1 MKKIN
6 QFTVWCVM
14 FAVSLCIGHNTKA
27 QAAVRLNQTNA
38 TICIGGRTTLEL
50 NGATGPVKWTTS
62 NKKVAKVGSAGVV
75 TGIGKGEATITATA
89 GKTKYKCRV
98 IVNETYGANISAVTM
113 KRESSVLFTF
123 TKDAVVSYKIQD
135 PEICSAEWGK
145 WSGNE
150 IPLNLTPKKVG
161 VTYITCSNGANN
173 ETVRIRVRVQKV
185 PVNMLHMLAET
196 SDGGDFICGENKMKI
211 TLRQDQKSQNTILYL
226 IGRNGETIRTKQLGA
241 VPARK
246 NHSFL
251 WDGKDDKGENYE
263 GEFRLKVVADGY
275 TSRNWH
281 YYQCYAASP
290 FLGGTGTREKPYE
303 VATADHLER
312 MAQFPARHFVQ
323 AQDIDLRSDIISN
336 IFSAEHPFM
345 GSYNAKPQEQNYKIL
360 HYNGNTSLFGVIG
373 VEGELNDVIISDA
386 RITGTGQERSAV
398 LAEVNRGML
407 MNCAIEEA
415 VIYSA
420 SATDAALLAVENS
433 GIIDRCRVHGTI
445 YTYGSMAGGV
455 IYNQQRMIRTKV
467 EADLNLSASGEAA
480 NGKELYVGGVAA
492 VNEQT
497 AFIDA
502 CESNSKIQA
511 AGMLQKPSR
520 LYMGGIVGRNAGQV
534 RDGSALGQFP
544 LESTSNLIGEANGGM
559 IAGENDGMITGVTYY
574 ETTGRKSSATGTGRE
589 DSLKPLESGNG
600 EGP

>member
-1 MKKIN
+1 MKKFY
-6 QFTVWCVM
+6 QFIVGCVLL
-14 FAVSLCIGHNTKA
+14 AVSLCIGHSTQT

-38 TICIGGRTTLEL
+38 TICIGGKTTLEVS
-50 NGATGPVKWTTS
+50 GAAGPVKWTTS

-75 TGIGKGEATITATA
+75 TGIRKWEAMITAA
-89 GKTKYKCRV
+89 VGKTKYQCRV
-98 IVNETYGANISAVTM
+98 IVNETYGASISSVTL

-135 PEICSAEWGK
+135 PDICGAEWGR

-161 VTYITCSNGANN
+161 VTYITCSNGANQ

-185 PVNMLHMLAET
+185 PVNMLHLLAET

-211 TLRQDQKSQNTILYL
+211 TLRQDRKSANTILYL
-226 IGRNGETIRTKQLGA
+226 IGRNGETIRTKEFGA
-241 VPARK
+241 VAARK

-251 WDGKDDKGENYE
+251 WDGKDEKGVDYE

-275 TSRNWH
+275 TTRNWH
-281 YYQCYAASP
+281 YYRSYAKSP
-290 FLGGTGTREKPYE
+290 FFSGTGTRDHPYQVTSAE
-303 VATADHLER
+303 HLER
-312 MAQFPARHFVQ
+312 MAQFPSRHFVQ
-323 AQDIDLRSDIISN
+323 TQDIDLRSDIISQ
-336 IFSAEHPFM
+336 IFSEEHPFM
-345 GSYNAKPQEQNYKIL
+345 GTYNAKPQEQNFKIL

-386 RITGTGQERSAV
+386 RITGTGQEQSAV
-398 LAEVNRGML
+398 LAEVNQGML
-407 MNCAIEEA
+407 MNCAIEKA

-445 YTYGSMAGGV
+445 YTYGCMAGGV
-455 IYNQQRMIRTKV
+455 IYNRQRVIRTKV
-467 EADLNLSASGEAA
+467 EADLNLSASGEVA
-480 NGKELYVGGVAA
+480 NKEELYVGGIAA

-511 AGMLQKPSR
+511 AGTLHTPSR

-534 RDGSALGQFP
+534 RDGGALGQFP
-544 LESTSNLIGEANGGM
+544 LESTSNLVGESNGGM

-574 ETTGRKSSATGTGRE
+574 ETTGRKTSATGSGRE
-589 DSLKPLESGNG
+589 NSLKPLRNGNV
-600 EGP
+600 EGA